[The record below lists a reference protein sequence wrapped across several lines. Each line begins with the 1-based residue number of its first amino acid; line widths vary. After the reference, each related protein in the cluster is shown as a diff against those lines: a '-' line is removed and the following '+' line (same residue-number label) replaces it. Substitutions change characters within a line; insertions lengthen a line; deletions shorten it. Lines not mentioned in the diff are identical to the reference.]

1 MSFTPTGERWN
12 AGVASGPRAGFWPRL
27 FADLIDAVI
36 LTIAYLILARALH
49 TSGLF
54 LSLLISVG
62 YFTYLEGGPRG
73 QTLGKS
79 AMQIR
84 VVSLA
89 EGQPLGYQQ
98 ALIRDLARMLSAIPL
113 YLGYFWMLW
122 SRERQTWH
130 DMLGGAVVVPVSAYP
145 LPAR

>member
-1 MSFTPTGERWN
+1 MSFTPTSEQWRTHT
-12 AGVASGPRAGFWPRL
+12 ASGPRAGFWQRL
-27 FADLIDAVI
+27 SADLIDGIVV
-36 LTIAYLILARALH
+36 TIAYLILSHVLH
-49 TSGLF
+49 TSGTL
-54 LSLLISVG
+54 LSLLVAIG

-89 EGQPLGYQQ
+89 DGQPLGYQR
-98 ALIRDLARMLSAIPL
+98 ALIRDLARILSAFPF

-122 SRERQTWH
+122 NREKQNLLTFPWVMSPR
-130 DMLGGAVVVPVSAYP
+130 
-145 LPAR
+145 